1 MRFLLREQP
10 YEKPLAAG
18 KLIYER
24 DGRPLGRI
32 ESWRLSHALDGY
44 RFLRADV
51 DERESSGRT
60 FLFHVLINP
69 IGQVENLRYRYFEA
83 GSRAQG
89 QILRDGQ
96 TITNTCEVNG
106 VRFEE
111 ETVAADDSLVWYPTL
126 SGLILLAIK
135 PQTTTGLTV
144 NIAAVEN
151 QTAEHWFKL
160 KRQTLLISQAN
171 KVWQVNIQQSRE
183 TWTITW
189 DHESGKIDH
198 AAAPAGE
205 IGRVMRSMSYGV

>member
-18 KLIYER
+18 QLIYER
-24 DGRPLGRI
+24 DGQLLGRI

-60 FLFHVLINP
+60 FLFHALINAT
-69 IGQVENLRYRYFEA
+69 GQVENLRYRYFEA

-106 VRFEE
+106 ARFEE
-111 ETVAADDSLVWYPTL
+111 EMTADNDSLIWYPTL
-126 SGLILLAIK
+126 SGLILLAIRS
-135 PQTTTGLTV
+135 QTTTGLTV
-144 NIAAVEN
+144 NIAAVES

-160 KRQTLLISQAN
+160 ERQALLISQAN
-171 KVWQVNIQQSRE
+171 MDWQVKIMKSQE

-189 DHESGKIDH
+189 DHESGKMH
-198 AAAPAGE
+198 RAAAPGGE
-205 IGRVMRSMSYGV
+205 IGRVMRSMSY